1 MLEVISGVMFGLGL
15 AMFEWGLA
23 QRKARLEIEKK
34 KKSKGY
40 VGVTRPVPIQDDYE
54 ECLEELMFETGM
66 SDEELDEIMPDIQRD
81 IEDWV

>member
-15 AMFEWGLA
+15 AMFEWGLN
-23 QRKARLEIEKK
+23 QRGKVIEKK
-34 KKSKGY
+34 QPKK
-40 VGVTRPVPIQDDYE
+40 VVQFTHPVPIVNEYE
-54 ECLEELMFETGM
+54 EALEDLMYDTGM